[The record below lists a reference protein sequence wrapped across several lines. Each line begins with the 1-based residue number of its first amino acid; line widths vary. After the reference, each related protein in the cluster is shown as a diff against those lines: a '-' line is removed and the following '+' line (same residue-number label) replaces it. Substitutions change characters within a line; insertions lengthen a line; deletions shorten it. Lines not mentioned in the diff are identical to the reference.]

1 MLSRNQMK
9 LLRSLQR
16 KKDRQQERLFVVEGG
31 KPVAELLASNWPLH
45 SLYLG
50 EDFAA
55 AHAALLQHTP
65 VTLCSAEELTAAG
78 TLASNRDAIAIA
90 RMPDEAPTIALEQGE
105 WVLALDR
112 INDPGNLGTLLR
124 IADWYGIRCVVCS
137 PDTVELYNPK
147 VISASMGSFLRV
159 SVHYQ
164 PLADWLADLPT
175 GTQVLGAYLQG
186 ESVHALP
193 AMDGGGVLLMGSEA
207 HGIAPQ
213 LTNYVTR
220 QITIPA
226 FGAAES
232 LNVAVATAIIC
243 DNLRRT
249 GRH

>member
-1 MLSRNQMK
+1 MLSKNQMR

-16 KKDRQQERLFVVEGG
+16 KKERQQERLFVVEGG
-31 KPVAELLASNWPLH
+31 KPVAELLASGWPLH
-45 SLYLG
+45 SLYLS

-55 AHAALLQHTP
+55 AHADLLQDWP
-65 VTLCSAEELTAAG
+65 VTLCSADELAAAG
-78 TLASNRDAIAIA
+78 SLVSNRDALAIA
-90 RMPDEAPTIALEQGE
+90 RMPDETSLSAPEPGE

-124 IADWYGIRCVVCS
+124 IADWYGIRRVVCS

-164 PLADWLADLPT
+164 PLTDWLTALPA
-175 GTQVLGAYLQG
+175 GCQVLGAYLAG
-186 ESVHALP
+186 ESVHAL
-193 AMDGGGVLLMGSEA
+193 AALEAGGVLLMGSEA
-207 HGIAPQ
+207 HGIAPE
-213 LTNYVTR
+213 LAARVTR
-220 QITIPA
+220 KITIPA

-243 DNLRRT
+243 DNLRRSSN
-249 GRH
+249 